1 MSNILLLFLYF
12 KCYFCTS
19 DAFFLRAVMAGL
31 FPVRCTACA
40 LYEPARVSFPRASFS
55 RRCIAR
61 NTRFTSNKVREGG
74 VCHIKVMG
82 MLVVSLW
89 GVNYRFSDEH
99 PRHFYMGVPPGI
111 KYALIS
117 LSYGPHFLYP
127 LDYVLGV

>member
-19 DAFFLRAVMAGL
+19 DAFFWRAVMAAFFQYG
-31 FPVRCTACA
+31 VQ
-40 LYEPARVSFPRASFS
+40 PARLLKVSFPRASFS
-55 RRCIAR
+55 RRCITR
-61 NTRFTSNKVREGG
+61 NTRFTNNKVREGG

-99 PRHFYMGVPPGI
+99 PRHFYMGVSPGI

-117 LSYGPHFLYP
+117 LSYGPHFLSS
-127 LDYVLGV
+127 LDYVQGV